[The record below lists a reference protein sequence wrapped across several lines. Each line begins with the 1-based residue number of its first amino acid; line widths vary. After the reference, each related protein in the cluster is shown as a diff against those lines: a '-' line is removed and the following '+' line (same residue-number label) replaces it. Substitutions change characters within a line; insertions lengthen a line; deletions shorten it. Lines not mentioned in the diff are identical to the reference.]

1 MGEGRAHA
9 AKLRPRRQP
18 SSMLGV
24 GPRCPPAPAPPEP
37 SRCRLGARRGL
48 GGPSGG
54 RHPEDGGTRWALRTD
69 LEPEVNRSRCGTRP
83 IPALVRDLDVKARGL
98 SRGWEGLAVIDVR
111 PTPSISSVAI
121 SLEVSS
127 DLPAKAAQ
135 TARRFL
141 DQVLD
146 LMRDEGNIFKSASRE
161 LACA

>member
-1 MGEGRAHA
+1 M
-9 AKLRPRRQP
+9 
-18 SSMLGV
+18 
-24 GPRCPPAPAPPEP
+24 
-37 SRCRLGARRGL
+37 
-48 GGPSGG
+48 
-54 RHPEDGGTRWALRTD
+54 
-69 LEPEVNRSRCGTRP
+69 NRSRCGTRP

-127 DLPAKAAQ
+127 GVRSKAAQ
-135 TARRFL
+135 TARRVL

-146 LMRDEGNIFKSASRE
+146 LRRDEGNIFKSASRE

>member
-1 MGEGRAHA
+1 MRPSSVRAVNRRRCSASAHA
-9 AKLRPRRQP
+9 ARRRRPLRSLP
-18 SSMLGV
+18 
-24 GPRCPPAPAPPEP
+24 
-37 SRCRLGARRGL
+37 GAGSGL
-48 GGPSGG
+48 VEALEAL
-54 RHPEDGGTRWALRTD
+54 RAGGTRWALRTD

>member
-1 MGEGRAHA
+1 M
-9 AKLRPRRQP
+9 
-18 SSMLGV
+18 
-24 GPRCPPAPAPPEP
+24 
-37 SRCRLGARRGL
+37 
-48 GGPSGG
+48 
-54 RHPEDGGTRWALRTD
+54 
-69 LEPEVNRSRCGTRP
+69 NRSRCGTRP

-141 DQVLD
+141 DLVLD
-146 LMRDEGNIFKSASRE
+146 LMRAEGPLCMSGGGE

>member
-1 MGEGRAHA
+1 M
-9 AKLRPRRQP
+9 
-18 SSMLGV
+18 
-24 GPRCPPAPAPPEP
+24 
-37 SRCRLGARRGL
+37 
-48 GGPSGG
+48 
-54 RHPEDGGTRWALRTD
+54 
-69 LEPEVNRSRCGTRP
+69 NRSRCGTRP

-111 PTPSISSVAI
+111 PTTPSISSVAI

-127 DLPAKAAQ
+127 DLPSKAAQ

>member
-1 MGEGRAHA
+1 M
-9 AKLRPRRQP
+9 
-18 SSMLGV
+18 
-24 GPRCPPAPAPPEP
+24 
-37 SRCRLGARRGL
+37 
-48 GGPSGG
+48 
-54 RHPEDGGTRWALRTD
+54 
-69 LEPEVNRSRCGTRP
+69 
-83 IPALVRDLDVKARGL
+83 
-98 SRGWEGLAVIDVR
+98 R

-127 DLPAKAAQ
+127 DLPSKAAQ

>member
-1 MGEGRAHA
+1 MGRA
-9 AKLRPRRQP
+9 
-18 SSMLGV
+18 LG
-24 GPRCPPAPAPPEP
+24 C
-37 SRCRLGARRGL
+37 GARSRARKFEATTYL
-48 GGPSGG
+48 KTE
-54 RHPEDGGTRWALRTD
+54 HPE
-69 LEPEVNRSRCGTRP
+69 E
-83 IPALVRDLDVKARGL
+83 IPALVRDLDAKARGL
-98 SRGWEGLAVIDVR
+98 ARGWEGLAVIEVR

-127 DLPAKAAQ
+127 DLPSKAAQ